1 MPIWQRGQSS
11 FTAEGISVRAR
22 EAPQWEQNFAPA
34 KTIPKHD
41 GHATT
46 ARREPQCVHEVAS
59 DGTGA
64 PHEGQFM
71 VSGVVGMWG
80 GYIDKNIFTS
90 GSETRNSERGKGN
103 A

>member
-1 MPIWQRGQSS
+1 M
-11 FTAEGISVRAR
+11 
-22 EAPQWEQNFAPA
+22 
-34 KTIPKHD
+34 PKHD

-71 VSGVVGMWG
+71 VSGVVGMV
-80 GYIDKNIFTS
+80 
-90 GSETRNSERGKGN
+90 
-103 A
+103 